1 MKCPYCQ
8 KGMRFGHISASNVLA
23 WTPDGE
29 SAAGFTRWARSENS
43 VLLGKWYGLVDA
55 SVDAYLC
62 DDCRMYPS
70 RRRKTKNEPLRTI
83 HKKQIRSFCLW
94 Y

>member
-1 MKCPYCQ
+1 MKCPYYQ
-8 KGMRFGHISASNVLA
+8 KEMRFGHISASNVLA

-29 SAAGFTRWARSENS
+29 SAVGFTRWARSENS

-62 DDCRMYPS
+62 DDCRKVIIDVP
-70 RRRKTKNEPLRTI
+70 KPKE
-83 HKKQIRSFCLW
+83 KKGKQI
-94 Y
+94 

>member
-8 KGMRFGHISASNVLA
+8 KEMRLGRITASNVLA

-29 SAAGFTRWARSENS
+29 SASGFTRWARSENS

-55 SVDAYLC
+55 SVVAYLC
-62 DDCRMYPS
+62 DDCRKVIIDVPAP
-70 RRRKTKNEPLRTI
+70 KE
-83 HKKQIRSFCLW
+83 KKDKRS
-94 Y
+94 

>member
-1 MKCPYCQ
+1 MES
-8 KGMRFGHISASNVLA
+8 RERLA

-29 SAAGFTRWARSENS
+29 SAVGFTRWARSENS

-62 DDCRMYPS
+62 DDCRKVIIDVP
-70 RRRKTKNEPLRTI
+70 KPKE
-83 HKKQIRSFCLW
+83 KKGKQI
-94 Y
+94 

>member
-8 KGMRFGHISASNVLA
+8 KEMRFGHISASNVLA
-23 WTPDGE
+23 WSPDGE
-29 SAAGFTRWARSENS
+29 SAFGFTRWARSENS

-62 DDCRMYPS
+62 DDCRKVIIDVP
-70 RRRKTKNEPLRTI
+70 KPKE
-83 HKKQIRSFCLW
+83 KKGKQI
-94 Y
+94 

>member
-1 MKCPYCQ
+1 M
-8 KGMRFGHISASNVLA
+8 A

-29 SAAGFTRWARSENS
+29 SAVGFTRWARSENS

-62 DDCRMYPS
+62 DDCRKVIIDVP
-70 RRRKTKNEPLRTI
+70 KPKE
-83 HKKQIRSFCLW
+83 KKGKQI
-94 Y
+94 

>member
-8 KGMRFGHISASNVLA
+8 KEMLFGHISASNVLA

-29 SAAGFTRWARSENS
+29 SAVGFTRWARSENS

-62 DDCRMYPS
+62 DDCRKVIIDVP
-70 RRRKTKNEPLRTI
+70 KPKE
-83 HKKQIRSFCLW
+83 KKGKQI
-94 Y
+94 